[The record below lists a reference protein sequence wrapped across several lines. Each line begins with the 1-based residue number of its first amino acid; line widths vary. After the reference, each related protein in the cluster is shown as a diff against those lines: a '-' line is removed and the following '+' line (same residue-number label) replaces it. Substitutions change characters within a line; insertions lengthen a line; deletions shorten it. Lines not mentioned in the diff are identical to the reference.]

1 MSDESRPEAPSDAP
15 SEPPTG
21 AASGSSADGP
31 KRKGKVTRKHT
42 VGRVVLIS
50 AVVLALVT
58 GLSVVYFVRHLNG
71 NIEGISIS
79 DSLDDADRVQ
89 EVYKGN
95 GEPLDILV
103 MGSDSRDCE
112 GCDIDQEGGG
122 GSDTTILVHI
132 SADRSRAY
140 AVSIPRDSVVDRPEA
155 GCTSGDTDV
164 LWNAAFDHGG
174 PICTLSQLEQ
184 TTGIHVEHFVVV
196 DFGSFG
202 KMVDAVDGVNVCVPE
217 DIVDRKHGIFVPA
230 GNPSNLT
237 GDQALDYVRAR
248 YIGDQLQ
255 QNDISRIRRQQEFIG
270 ALVRQVKSAGTLTR
284 PDRVVKFLNAATNAL
299 QTDDEFAD
307 VTKIARVALQLQNI
321 GLDKVKFVTLPTDYY
336 PVDDLKF
343 SGKLFW
349 TDQATQIWKLL
360 AQDKELPAKLIGG
373 TSVSAEGPPGSSET
387 PTAGE
392 SETGTPSGTPSE
404 TTSETPSET
413 PSETASETPTPT
425 TPSETTA
432 PEEEPVP
439 GVCA

>member
-1 MSDESRPEAPSDAP
+1 VSDESRPETPD
-15 SEPPTG
+15 G
-21 AASGSSADGP
+21 AP

-42 VGRVVLIS
+42 VGRVVVIS
-50 AVVLALVT
+50 AVVLAMVT
-58 GLSVVYFVRHLNG
+58 ALGVVYLVRHLNG
-71 NIEGISIS
+71 NIDGVSVG
-79 DSLDDADRVQ
+79 DVLDDADRVE

-122 GSDTTILVHI
+122 GSDTTILVHL

-164 LWNAAFDHGG
+164 LWNAAYDNGG
-174 PICTLSQLEQ
+174 PVCTLSQLEQ

-202 KMVDAVDGVNVCVPE
+202 KMVDAVGGVDVCVPE
-217 DIVDRKHGIFVPA
+217 DIVDRKHQIFVPK
-230 GNPSNLT
+230 GNPSTLT
-237 GDQALDYVRAR
+237 GDEALDYVRAR
-248 YIGDQLQ
+248 YVGEQLQ

-284 PDRVVKFLNAATNAL
+284 VDRVVKFLNAATSAL
-299 QTDDEFAD
+299 TTDDEFDD
-307 VTKIARVALQLQNI
+307 VTKIGRVAMQLQSI

-336 PVDDLKF
+336 PVDDPEF
-343 SGKLFW
+343 SGKVFW
-349 TDQATQIWKLL
+349 TEQATEIWKLL
-360 AQDKELPAKLIGG
+360 ALDKVLPTKLIGD
-373 TSVSAEGPPGSSET
+373 TSVSAEGPPGTSES

-392 SETGTPSGTPSE
+392 SESPPSSE
-404 TTSETPSET
+404 SPSET
-413 PSETASETPTPT
+413 PSETAS
-425 TPSETTA
+425 PSETPSA
-432 PEEEPVP
+432 PETTEPDPVY